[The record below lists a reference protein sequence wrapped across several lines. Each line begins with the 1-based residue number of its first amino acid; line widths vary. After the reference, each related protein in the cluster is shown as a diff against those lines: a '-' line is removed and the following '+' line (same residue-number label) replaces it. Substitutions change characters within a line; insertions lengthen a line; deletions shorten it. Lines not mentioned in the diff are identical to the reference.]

1 MGIRRNGSSLLRA
14 AVLTALGCTAALGLT
29 QLSTQA
35 QTEVQRGGVI
45 EIPLATQPGNFN
57 PILPSELA
65 SAIINWTMFSPLTA
79 VNPYTLKLEPYLAE
93 RYSSNAALTEWTFT
107 LRRNAR
113 WHDGT
118 PVTAEDV
125 KFTFD
130 RLRDPEEGASN
141 LPDFRK
147 VKEVRVISA
156 YSVRVF
162 LNSADA
168 FFDDR
173 LALGGSE
180 ILPKHILSG
189 FKRLKDATAF
199 NTRTPIGNGAFKM
212 KRAVPGQFFELEA
225 NPQFFLGRPNLDGL
239 TFKIVP
245 DGNTRVTQLLTGSL
259 DWVDI
264 EAPQLNAVRANP
276 NIKVTTFDSLGYQIF
291 GWNLRLPIFQ
301 DLKVRQ
307 AMMHAVDRRKAA
319 QTVSPN
325 LGYID
330 DLYIPK
336 GLNWVPRPEVKF
348 REYDPAKAK
357 ALLAEAGWKPNRDG
371 ILEKDGKLFEFKI
384 LVDKG
389 DVQREQFGLI
399 LQQYFADIGMKV
411 TYDLAERGGRW
422 LDETVKGTFQT
433 RLASFPIP
441 NIDWIQRLYLSVG
454 QNNGQAYNN
463 PRVDNLLG
471 RLVATADR
479 NQQIAVLAQIQQA
492 LYDDPPNMIL
502 LFRERMTASSARL
515 RNVPPYNIKD
525 AMLYA
530 NKLWLAR

>member
-1 MGIRRNGSSLLRA
+1 MGIRYDGLKFLRF
-14 AVLTALGCTAALGLT
+14 AALGTVLCATALVLT
-29 QLSTQA
+29 QTGTQA
-35 QTEVQRGGVI
+35 QSEIQKGGI
-45 EIPLATQPGNFN
+45 LEIPLATQPGSFN
-57 PILPSELA
+57 PILPAELA
-65 SAIINWTMFSPLTA
+65 ATIVNWTMFSPLTA
-79 VNPYTLKLEPYLAE
+79 VNPYTLKLEPYLAQS
-93 RYSSNAALTEWTFT
+93 YSSNAALTEWTFN

-113 WHDGT
+113 WHDGKA
-118 PVTAEDV
+118 VTAEDV

-130 RLRDPEEGASN
+130 RLRDPEEGATN

-147 VKEVRVISA
+147 VKEVRVIGG

-162 LNSADA
+162 LNSPDA

-180 ILPKHILSG
+180 ILPKHVLSG

-225 NPQFFLGRPNLDGL
+225 NPQFFLGRPNLDGI

-245 DGNTRVTQLLTGSL
+245 DGNTRVTQLLTGQL

-264 EAPQLNAVRANP
+264 EAPQLNAVRANQ

-291 GWNLRLPIFQ
+291 AWNLRLPIFQ

-336 GLNWVPRPEVKF
+336 GLTWVPRPEVKF
-348 REYDPAKAK
+348 REYDPTRAK
-357 ALLAEAGWKPNRDG
+357 ALLAEAGWRPNSSG
-371 ILEKDGKLFEFKI
+371 ILEKDGKIFEFKI

-399 LQQYFADIGMKV
+399 LQQYFSDIGMKV

-422 LDETVKGTFQT
+422 LEETTKGTFQT

-441 NIDWIQRLYLSVG
+441 NIDWIQRLFLSVG

-525 AMLYA
+525 AMPYA
-530 NKLWLAR
+530 FKLWMAR